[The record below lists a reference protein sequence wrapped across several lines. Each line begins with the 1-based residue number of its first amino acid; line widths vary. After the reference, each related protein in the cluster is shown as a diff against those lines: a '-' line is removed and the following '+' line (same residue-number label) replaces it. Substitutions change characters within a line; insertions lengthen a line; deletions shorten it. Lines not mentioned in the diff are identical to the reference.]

1 MYFVVLRLQKVIK
14 NRYFLVMN
22 FMVFRDPHFYR
33 FSIDFGRPRGLQKSS
48 LSVPVA
54 FSKKKVLIQRLHL
67 MLRAPKIAQPPSCR
81 KLSWSRPARYLAP
94 KRPPGHIVLSLDRF
108 VLHFGW
114 ILRHFWWIWD
124 AIDVVSTS
132 KSHTTKSHT
141 FDHSVITFWN
151 VRLEPS
157 FRTFSDV
164 ATAASGATR

>member
-1 MYFVVLRLQKVIK
+1 MF
-14 NRYFLVMN
+14 
-22 FMVFRDPHFYR
+22 FRDPHFYW
-33 FSIDFGRPRGLQKSS
+33 FLIDFGRPLDLQKSS

-54 FSKKKVLIQRLHL
+54 FTKKKVLIQRLHL
-67 MLRAPKIAQPPSCR
+67 MLRAPKIAPHPSCR

-94 KRPPGHIVLSLDRF
+94 KRPPGHIVLILDRF

-132 KSHTTKSHT
+132 ILWRFSTKSHSTKSHT

-151 VRLEPS
+151 VRFGALLADILLLIIQFAHLEM
-157 FRTFSDV
+157 
-164 ATAASGATR
+164 